1 MSKYTVDSPDFKT
14 NTLTVEIESFFK
26 GPALKLNGAVVKLKR
41 GKATIKDD
49 SWGQR
54 EVTLKT
60 KLHDLPSVFIDR
72 VEYFP
77 LGRLSKVDQVFV
89 VLPLGLL
96 AVGGAV
102 GGGLGGL
109 AAYSNSLLMREYK
122 DSNLKYVLTLVTS
135 GLAFICWYFIA
146 IMLNTMMGRQ

>member
-1 MSKYTVDSPDFKT
+1 MSKYIVESPDFKT
-14 NTLTVEIESFFK
+14 NILTLEIESFFT
-26 GPALKLNGAVVKLKR
+26 GPILKLNGAVVKLKR

-54 EVTLKT
+54 EVTLKS
-60 KLHDLPSVFIDR
+60 KLHDFPTVIIDK

-77 LGRLSKVDQVFV
+77 LGKLSKVDQVFV

-96 AVGGAV
+96 AIGGAI
-102 GGGLGGL
+102 GGGLGGV

-122 DSNLKYVLTLVTS
+122 DSNLKYVLSLVTT
-135 GLAFICWYFIA
+135 GLAFICWYFVA
-146 IMLNTMMGRQ
+146 IMINTMMGR